1 MNKLKIYII
10 SIISIAS
17 INSVYCDVVARG
29 SNRVVGVARSGP
41 IPSKSNN
48 SNVSNTTVNQ
58 PIQVNN
64 TDNSVVQPQEE
75 LKQSETIKEEV
86 KEPDIIEDKSD
97 DFSSVLTK
105 ESSVDSDSSSNSL
118 KEKIKAQR
126 AMLDMP
132 DTKNVQYGTGAN
144 FCDMNLRKC
153 MVQKCGNDF
162 LKCSLDSDT
171 IWGDKMESC
180 KRDSKCSGQEYT
192 KLSIEIKADRDQNI
206 LLSSYNETVN
216 CGIKYTSC
224 MIEGCGTKFEK
235 CLSRKDS
242 QKVISDCES
251 INKECKAID
260 SGLTARFEES
270 FASIRTKERDNV
282 ILQEKRLYELRDKMK
297 TTCNAIGAMFD
308 ERTLDCVFT
317 ASFYANNID
326 TPMSSKKVYAG
337 SSFSCTP
344 EYFGIDI
351 TTYKENAY
359 RETRAAKSATSS
371 FLGAGLG
378 TAAGAITSGAIN
390 RAIDKFKAEKQLA
403 KLTGKSEEDIKI
415 NNDMM
420 SKNEYLVK
428 QELGEKSNVKEIKN
442 EEGLVTG
449 IVADGKPSVVVNAED
464 GDVQSLIRYKDKKY
478 NEIEEHNLAM
488 FEKAG
493 INKLSKKDK
502 ITWNKT
508 LAGNITEIR
517 VNDKVVSADEEIE
530 EIEKHNLELLSK
542 VPLEDLDSGR
552 DTYKTTRRGK
562 IIEVSVDGKVVAR
575 SDKITERDKTELSL
589 SEPLERIDNKL
600 DISASS
606 KRDKD
611 INIEQKK
618 IDTDSKLERLET
630 KSVSLTGDS
639 SKELKREQTIGRV
652 SSNDEKKEE
661 LQVRSKDKPEVRQRG
676 EIQVSSGRTTTQNQN
691 SNTYVSGETTVS
703 TLNGEEIQ
711 RKEILNGTLMK
722 DSSSSA
728 ETVELVLHDKI
739 KFGDDVF
746 DPYQVDVRLYIN
758 KNLKNILEGT
768 KKILG
773 THKFKPIIGLPPD
786 PLFVEFILI
795 DENKRKEK
803 IKYLSDVILPQ
814 IKRLKKVSKVYT
826 LSGCNFNSRLYCIG
840 IEIEKNENYSTS
852 FCYSNENKE
861 VCKEFIKTYYPD
873 YLSVFEK
880 ETE

>member
-739 KFGDDVF
+739 KADFF
-746 DPYQVDVRLYIN
+746 RTLDPYEIDIKVYIDKNIKTILKEFKNKFNKIALIKQMDAYQGYYIVFNTTRKSETGETIEYLN
-758 KNLKNILEGT
+758 KNLIPQVKKLKNITYAEISENVNLN
-768 KKILG
+768 KIHYDVG
-773 THKFKPIIGLPPD
+773 
-786 PLFVEFILI
+786 VFI
-795 DENKRKEK
+795 KYKEK
-803 IKYLSDVILPQ
+803 ASMEESSCLM
-814 IKRLKKVSKVYT
+814 
-826 LSGCNFNSRLYCIG
+826 
-840 IEIEKNENYSTS
+840 IEKTCEKFLKDNYP
-852 FCYSNENKE
+852 E
-861 VCKEFIKTYYPD
+861 
-873 YLSVFEK
+873 YLNAFL
-880 ETE
+880 